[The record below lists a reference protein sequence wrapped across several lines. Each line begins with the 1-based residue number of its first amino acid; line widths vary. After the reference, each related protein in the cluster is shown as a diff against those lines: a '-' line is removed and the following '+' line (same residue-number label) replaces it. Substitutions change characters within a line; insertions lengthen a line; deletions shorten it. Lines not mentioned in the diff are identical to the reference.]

1 MLLFT
6 EGNRAVT
13 SHHMKSSILLS
24 AGLLVLAFAF
34 FSSLSAGV
42 GTIGEDWRVVAILEA
57 NPNSYMQWIWVAPVL
72 GILPVA
78 TGLILCIVDFMMRRR
93 ALNGSLRDL
102 LLPPVGG
109 FFVLWGIYY
118 FLTAYGDHIRA
129 IGWANRSNIKGI
141 NSSLQAVYAGYE
153 SIGIL
158 WSITGIF
165 LLAIAAS
172 GIHTR
177 RLDAKGEIRSAHAL
191 SQVKVGIV

>member
-1 MLLFT
+1 M
-6 EGNRAVT
+6 T
-13 SHHMKSSILLS
+13 SHHVKSSILLS

-34 FSSLSAGV
+34 FSSLFAGV
-42 GTIGEDWRVVAILEA
+42 GTIGEDWRVVATLEA
-57 NPNSYMQWIWVAPVL
+57 NPNSYMQWVWVALAL

-93 ALNGSLRDL
+93 ARIGSLRDL
-102 LLPPVGG
+102 LLLPVGG

-118 FLTAYGDHIRA
+118 FLTAYGDYVRA
-129 IGWANRSNIKGI
+129 IGWADQMNIMGI

-172 GIHTR
+172 RIHTR
-177 RLDAKGEIRSAHAL
+177 RLGAEGEI
-191 SQVKVGIV
+191 